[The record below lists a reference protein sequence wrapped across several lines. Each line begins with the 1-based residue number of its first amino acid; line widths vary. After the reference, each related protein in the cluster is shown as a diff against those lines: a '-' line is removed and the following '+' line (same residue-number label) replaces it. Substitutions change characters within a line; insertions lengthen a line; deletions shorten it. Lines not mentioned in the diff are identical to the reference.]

1 MEGKGKKKEERR
13 KIEQREGDEERDR
26 EGWRQK
32 GRGGKERN

>member
-1 MEGKGKKKEERR
+1 MEGKGRR

-32 GRGGKERN
+32 GRGGEERS